1 MRTRCIKKH
10 MKVGF
15 SPVFAAAAVLTIP
28 AAFGLLGAAAPRP
41 AVAQTTGADLRAL
54 VASADS
60 QKLLA
65 EYKGRQAAEKD
76 AIDYA
81 NRLNLIAGRLQNGGA
96 VFLPETETRD
106 LAGLLEKTQPTA
118 DETKRVGALE
128 TKAQNLSAE
137 MATLQNTISPNDAQK
152 TRLAELT
159 EARRK
164 GTEVFTRLTAT
175 YRAQI
180 DDRRDKVGQKIV
192 DEVRQ
197 AIVKVAKAKNLAL
210 VLDGSVALYAAN
222 DITADVLVELNK

>member
-1 MRTRCIKKH
+1 
-10 MKVGF
+10 MKYGF
-15 SPVFAAAAVLTIP
+15 LPVLAAAFV
-28 AAFGLLGAAAPRP
+28 LLGGVAAPRP
-41 AVAQTTGADLRAL
+41 AAAQATGADLRAL
-54 VASADS
+54 VGSADS
-60 QKLLA
+60 QRLLS

-106 LAGLLEKTQPTA
+106 LAGLLEKAQLTA
-118 DETKRVGALE
+118 DDTKRVGALE

-137 MATLQNTISPNDAQK
+137 MAQLQNTIEPNDAQK
-152 TRLAELT
+152 ARLAELT

-164 GTEVFTRLTAT
+164 GTEVFAKLTAT
-175 YRAQI
+175 YRQQI
-180 DDRRDKVGQKIV
+180 DDRRDRVGQKIV
-192 DEVRQ
+192 DEVRT

-222 DITADVLVELNK
+222 DITADVLTELNK